1 METFKM
7 QEQDIINMTYKFT
20 EEYHAS
26 DNSGHDFEH
35 IKRVYANVNKLLE
48 YEENANK
55 FIVKMSALLHDVDD
69 YKLNTDGNNAK
80 RFLLKIG
87 LDIKIIDQILET
99 IGTISYSKS
108 GCNPNFKTLEMKLL
122 SDADKL
128 DAIGAIGICRAIS
141 FGNSRHQQLFNS
153 NEFPCVD
160 NNKKHIINHFFEKLL
175 QLKKVMQT
183 EVGKKEADKR
193 HQFMVTFLYQFFDEQ
208 KQEDWKEYLKNYLDS
223 F

>member
-1 METFKM
+1 MEAFRM
-7 QEQDIINMTYKFT
+7 QEHEIINMTYKFA

-48 YEENANK
+48 SEKNANN

-69 YKLNTDGNNAK
+69 HKLNTDGKNTE
-80 RFLLKIG
+80 RFLRKIR
-87 LDIKIIDQILET
+87 IENKIIDKILET
-99 IGTISYSKS
+99 IGAISFSKS

-128 DAIGAIGICRAIS
+128 DAMGAIGICRAIC
-141 FGNSRHQQLFNS
+141 FGNSRQQPLFNS
-153 NEFPCVD
+153 NEFPCAE
-160 NNKKHIINHFFEKLL
+160 NNKKHVINHFFEKLL
-175 QLKKVMQT
+175 QLKKAMQT
-183 EVGKKEADKR
+183 EVGKKEADSR
-193 HQFMVTFLYQFFDEQ
+193 HQFMVSFLYQFFEEQ
-208 KQEDWKEYLKNYLDS
+208 KQDDWKEYLKNYLDN